1 MYFDYFVVPFCLGF
15 AFLCIHLI
23 IKYGRWMSEL
33 GEGSG
38 KKIVQS
44 LLTRKSVSA
53 IREVFTECLVHK
65 KIFKVNPLLGYMHMS
80 LALGWFLLIVV
91 GKFESLYFTGDVVNE
106 FYYPIFFRFF
116 ELHPHNTTVL
126 AIFNGLMDCVVAY
139 HSFRRLPGFAQT
151 I

>member
-80 LALGWFLLIVV
+80 LALGWFLLIVT
-91 GKFESLYFTGDVVNE
+91 GKFESLYCHRRCCQRILL
-106 FYYPIFFRFF
+106 PHIFQVF
-116 ELHPHNTTVL
+116 
-126 AIFNGLMDCVVAY
+126 
-139 HSFRRLPGFAQT
+139 
-151 I
+151 